1 MSKRKTLT
9 AICAAVLVCAMSV
22 AGTLAYLTDK
32 QDDTKAVKNTF
43 TAVEGLIDPDGPAS
57 PDSKV
62 PDDKGLNKGFYLV
75 ETAVKLENG
84 VYKLDETE
92 SKYVLENTYDKVVPN
107 MEIPKDPKL
116 TVDLNDG
123 VSAYVFVKVE
133 DKTGGKIIYTADSA
147 NWTEVSGVSGL
158 NGNAKLYVYKNAP
171 VAGTAD
177 TEVKGVSILN
187 GDKVTAAADLTGGFE
202 GDSNTLTFSAYVCQS
217 ASFADAKTAFETC
230 FPAE

>member
-9 AICAAVLVCAMSV
+9 AICAAALVCAMSV
-22 AGTLAYLTDK
+22 AGTLAYLTAK

-57 PDSKV
+57 PDPKV
-62 PDDKGLNKGFYLV
+62 PDNKDLDNGFYLV

-84 VYKLDETE
+84 VYKLDETA

-133 DKTGGKIIYTADSA
+133 DKTGGKLTYTMDSK
-147 NWTEVSGVSGL
+147 WTEVTGVSSLDG
-158 NGNAKLYVYKNAP
+158 AKLYVYNNAP

-177 TEVKGVSILN
+177 TEVEGVSILN
-187 GDKVTAAADLTGGFE
+187 GDKVTAVADLTGGFE
-202 GDSNTLTFSAYVCQS
+202 GGSNTLTFSAYVCQS